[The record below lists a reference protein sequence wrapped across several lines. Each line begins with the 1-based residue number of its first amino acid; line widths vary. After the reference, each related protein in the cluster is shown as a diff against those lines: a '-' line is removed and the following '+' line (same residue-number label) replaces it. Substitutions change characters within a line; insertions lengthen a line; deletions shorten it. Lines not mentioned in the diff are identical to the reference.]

1 MTRRLYRS
9 VDERV
14 LGGVAGGLA
23 DYFDLDPALVRV
35 AWAVLIFAT
44 AGTFLL
50 LYIVMWIVVPE
61 APAGYAPTAA
71 QPPAAPST
79 GGAQMAA
86 GAEPEP
92 GAPTPGTEASTAGN
106 EPGSGTRSSIAQDWM
121 TRRGERRRYRSG
133 GGGLV
138 LGAIL
143 ILVGVWFLARDAFP
157 WLRDAQVWPLA
168 IIALGLVLLV
178 TSLRPRT

>member
-23 DYFDLDPALVRV
+23 EYFDLDPALVRV

-50 LYIVMWIVVPE
+50 LYIVMWIVIPE
-61 APAGYAPTAA
+61 APAGSAQLYAQP
-71 QPPAAPST
+71 PPAAPYT
-79 GGAQMAA
+79 GGAPAA
-86 GAEPEP
+86 AEAAEP
-92 GAPTPGTEASTAGN
+92 GATPGTEAS
-106 EPGSGTRSSIAQDWM
+106 PSGSESPASATHPSIGQDWM
-121 TRRGERRRYRSG
+121 ARRGERRQYRSG

-143 ILVGVWFLARDAFP
+143 ILVGVWFLARDSIP
-157 WLRDAQVWPLA
+157 WLRDAQVWPLV
-168 IIALGLVLLV
+168 IIALGLILLV
-178 TSLRPRT
+178 SSLRPRT

>member
-1 MTRRLYRS
+1 MLNMTRRLYRS

-23 DYFDLDPALVRV
+23 EYFDLDPALVRV

-50 LYIVMWIVVPE
+50 LYIVMWIVIPE
-61 APAGYAPTAA
+61 APAGYAASA
-71 QPPAAPST
+71 QPPPAAPST
-79 GGAQMAA
+79 DGAQTAA
-86 GAEPEP
+86 GAEPQP
-92 GAPTPGTEASTAGN
+92 GAPSSVTQASPAGN
-106 EPGSGTRSSIAQDWM
+106 EAASGTRSSIAQDWM
-121 TRRGERRRYRSG
+121 TRRGERRHYRSG

-157 WLRDAQVWPLA
+157 WLRDPQV
-168 IIALGLVLLV
+168 
-178 TSLRPRT
+178 